1 MPPDRLRNLEYLPEP
16 EDPRMLTAIDPEAP
30 GYAPSAYG
38 ATFNESNAWR
48 NATAE
53 VLRQSK
59 PYPWGIMVALCVI
72 SLLILAYPQMTLFF
86 ADALAPD
93 SEWAYEDTNIYALQ
107 DQYGL
112 SGDGVRV
119 CIVDTGFESDHPA
132 LKDVNLVGYRDFVG
146 NENTIVQD
154 RGKDNH
160 GTMMA
165 GILVANE
172 NYRGA
177 APNVDL
183 IVAAALNAA
192 GTTQSETTVADAI
205 EWCWNE
211 MDADIISL
219 SLGGEPDPENP
230 LGSLTAD
237 AVTDA
242 LNRGVFVVAAAGNSG
257 GAGTEVTDVS
267 VPANVGGV
275 IAVGAV
281 DINGNLW
288 ERTAT
293 GSDTEGADGEQRVEP
308 NQKPEVSAPGV
319 DIISTSDPSFS
330 IPYSSSTGTSDSTVF
345 VTGALA
351 LILERH
357 GAALETIDDPYE
369 MIMLVK
375 QALADSCQPNALQG
389 GEHHPRWGYGVL
401 DAVAWERAVA
411 DAIVA

>member
-1 MPPDRLRNLEYLPEP
+1 MSTDRLRNLEYLPEP

-38 ATFNESNAWR
+38 ATLNESNAWR
-48 NATAE
+48 NATTE
-53 VLRQSK
+53 VLRQSS
-59 PYPWGIMVALCVI
+59 PRPWGILVALCVV

-119 CIVDTGFESDHPA
+119 CIVDTGFEPDHPA

-154 RGKDNH
+154 RGKDSH

-183 IVAAALNAA
+183 IVAAALNAE

-281 DINGNLW
+281 DINGDLW

-293 GSDTEGADGEQRVEP
+293 GSDTEGADGGERIEP

-330 IPYSSSTGTSDSTVF
+330 IPYSLSTGTSDSTVF

-369 MIMLVK
+369 MIILVK

>member
-1 MPPDRLRNLEYLPEP
+1 MSTDRLRNLEYLPEP

-38 ATFNESNAWR
+38 ATLNESNAWR
-48 NATAE
+48 NATTE
-53 VLRQSK
+53 VLRQSS
-59 PYPWGIMVALCVI
+59 PRPWGILVALCVV

-119 CIVDTGFESDHPA
+119 CIVDTGFEPDHPA

-154 RGKDNH
+154 RGKDSH

-183 IVAAALNAA
+183 IVAAALNAE

-281 DINGNLW
+281 DINGDLW

-293 GSDTEGADGEQRVEP
+293 GSDTEGADGNERIEP

-330 IPYSSSTGTSDSTVF
+330 IPYSLSTGTSDSTVF

-369 MIMLVK
+369 MIILVK

-411 DAIVA
+411 DAIVE

>member
-1 MPPDRLRNLEYLPEP
+1 MSTDRLRNLEYLPEP

-38 ATFNESNAWR
+38 ATLNESNAWR
-48 NATAE
+48 NATTE
-53 VLRQSK
+53 VLRQSS
-59 PYPWGIMVALCVI
+59 PRPWGILVALCVV

-119 CIVDTGFESDHPA
+119 CIVDTGFEPDHPA

-154 RGKDNH
+154 RGKDSH

-183 IVAAALNAA
+183 IVAAALNAE

-281 DINGNLW
+281 DINGDLW

-293 GSDTEGADGEQRVEP
+293 GSDTEGADGDERIEP

-330 IPYSSSTGTSDSTVF
+330 IPYSLSTGTSDSTVF

-369 MIMLVK
+369 MIILVK

>member
-53 VLRQSK
+53 TLRQSK
-59 PYPWGIMVALCVI
+59 PRPWGIMVALCVV

-119 CIVDTGFESDHPA
+119 CIVDTGFEPDHPA

-146 NENTIVQD
+146 NENAIVQD
-154 RGKDNH
+154 RGKDSH

>member
-1 MPPDRLRNLEYLPEP
+1 
-16 EDPRMLTAIDPEAP
+16 MLTAIDPEAP

-38 ATFNESNAWR
+38 ATLNESNAWR
-48 NATAE
+48 NATTE
-53 VLRQSK
+53 VLRQSS
-59 PYPWGIMVALCVI
+59 PRPWGILVALCVV

-119 CIVDTGFESDHPA
+119 CIVDTGFEPDHPA

-154 RGKDNH
+154 RGKDSH

-183 IVAAALNAA
+183 IVAAALNAE

-281 DINGNLW
+281 DINGDLW

-293 GSDTEGADGEQRVEP
+293 GSDTEGADGNERIEP

-330 IPYSSSTGTSDSTVF
+330 IPYSLSTGTSDSTVF

-357 GAALETIDDPYE
+357 GAALETIDDRYE
-369 MIMLVK
+369 MIILVK

-411 DAIVA
+411 DAIVE

>member
-59 PYPWGIMVALCVI
+59 PRPWGIMVALCVI

-119 CIVDTGFESDHPA
+119 CIVDTGFEPDHPA

-154 RGKDNH
+154 RGKDSH

-183 IVAAALNAA
+183 IVAAALNAE

-281 DINGNLW
+281 DINGDLW

-293 GSDTEGADGEQRVEP
+293 GSDTEGADGNERIEP

-330 IPYSSSTGTSDSTVF
+330 IPYSLSTGTSDSTVF

-357 GAALETIDDPYE
+357 GAALETIDDRYE
-369 MIMLVK
+369 MIILVK

-411 DAIVA
+411 DAIVE

>member
-1 MPPDRLRNLEYLPEP
+1 
-16 EDPRMLTAIDPEAP
+16 MLTAIDPDAP

-38 ATFNESNAWR
+38 ATLNEAEAWR
-48 NATAE
+48 NATVE
-53 VLRQSK
+53 TLRRSK
-59 PYPWGIMVALCVI
+59 PRPWGLLVALCMV
-72 SLLILAYPQMTLFF
+72 SLLILAYPQMTVFF
-86 ADALAPD
+86 ADALTPD
-93 SEWAYEDTNIYALQ
+93 SEWAYENTNIYALQ
-107 DQYGL
+107 DEYALTGE
-112 SGDGVRV
+112 GVRV
-119 CIVDTGFESDHPA
+119 CIVDTGFESEHPG
-132 LKDVNLVGYRDFVG
+132 LKDANLVGYRDFIG
-146 NENTIVQD
+146 NDNSIVQD
-154 RGKDNH
+154 RGKDSH

-165 GILVANE
+165 GILVANGH
-172 NYRGA
+172 YRGA

-183 IVAAALNAA
+183 IIAAALDTD
-192 GTTQSETTVADAI
+192 GKTQSETTVADAI

-219 SLGGEPDPENP
+219 SLGGDPDPENP

-237 AVTDA
+237 AVSDA
-242 LNRGVFVVAAAGNSG
+242 LNQGVFVVAAAGNSG
-257 GAGTEVTDVS
+257 GAGTGVTDVS

-281 DINGNLW
+281 DINGDLW

-293 GSDTEGADGEQRVEP
+293 GSETEGADGNVRESP

-319 DIISTSDPSFS
+319 DIISTSDSTYS

-357 GAALETIDDPYE
+357 GAALDTLDDPE
-369 MIMLVK
+369 QVIVLVK
-375 QALADSCQPNALQG
+375 QALAESCQPNPLQG
-389 GEHHPRWGYGVL
+389 DGHHLRWGYGVL

-411 DAIVA
+411 DAIVQ